1 MDSAAYEE
9 EILERIVIPLFSDI
23 HHENETS
30 VRTSVG
36 KLLLDFVS
44 HCDTK
49 RSLELLD
56 VVEKLFNRSFEKY
69 ADEGKNILKN
79 GNESA
84 HITTMVDE
92 LISVSSQ
99 KLAVGHGLHKTIV
112 CDVLSTGVYIEIVP
126 FAGIARD
133 QNIPNID
140 RPFGEILL
148 QNGVDGV
155 LGDHS
160 QEDFRVDA
168 ESARQCDVQHWL
180 SR

>member
-30 VRTSVG
+30 VRTCVG

-69 ADEGKNILKN
+69 AEEGKNILKN
-79 GNESA
+79 ENELA
-84 HITTMVDE
+84 HITTMADE
-92 LISVSSQ
+92 LIRVSPT
-99 KLAVGHGLHKTIV
+99 KNNLLAMACIKTIA
-112 CDVLSTGVYIEIVP
+112 CSCS
-126 FAGIARD
+126 FNRC
-133 QNIPNID
+133 
-140 RPFGEILL
+140 F
-148 QNGVDGV
+148 
-155 LGDHS
+155 
-160 QEDFRVDA
+160 
-168 ESARQCDVQHWL
+168 C
-180 SR
+180 